1 MTQHI
6 DKLAWILLDQ
16 HRVLM
21 TRSYGKDQYYLP
33 GGKREVGESD
43 EQALVRE
50 IKEELNV
57 DLIPETLS
65 LVDVFQAQAHGKAE
79 GVMVVMRCYQGDYQG
94 QLQASAEIE
103 EIRWL
108 TTADKA
114 ICSQAACL
122 VLDYLAEKGLVD

>member
-6 DKLAWILLDQ
+6 DKLAWIFVEQ
-16 HRVLM
+16 RRVLM

-33 GGKREVGESD
+33 GGKREQGESD
-43 EQALVRE
+43 QQALIRE

-65 LVDVFQAQAHGKAE
+65 LVEVFQAQAHGKAE

-103 EIRWL
+103 ELRWL
-108 TTADKA
+108 TTTDKT

-122 VLDYLAEKGLVD
+122 VLDYLAENGLID